1 MKYDLQSETDISK
14 FKKFCEQVLR
24 LGKKVEL
31 KEVKITRSQKQNQA
45 LHVFFTIISYELN
58 EMGIEFCYSG
68 VSGRDLQTRYT
79 PHIVKEFF
87 WRPIQIALFDVKST
101 TKIDTKQINE
111 ITDVVIKFFGD
122 RGVLVEFPNIDSLI
136 NKKD

>member
-1 MKYDLQSETDISK
+1 MLYDLKEESDRVK
-14 FKKFCEQVLR
+14 FKKYYDSVLR

-58 EMGIEFCYSG
+58 EMGVEFCYSPTQG
-68 VSGRDLQTRYT
+68 KNIQTRYT
-79 PHIVKEFF
+79 PNIVKDFF
-87 WRPIQIALFDVKST
+87 WRPIQIALFDIKST

-111 ITDVVIKFFGD
+111 ITDVIIKFFGD
-122 RGVLVEFPNIDSLI
+122 RGVVVKFPSIDNLMSK
-136 NKKD
+136 N